1 LRGWGSTPPS
11 GQRRL
16 GRRRSRASCSNWT
29 SETRLYQRPLPL
41 PGLPRRV
48 AALPVPPTTV
58 VGRCRRAALSSPL
71 GWPGLQKV
79 AHGHR
84 RPRLLG
90 DDVKHRGTAA
100 QARSLRQ
107 ASAARHAQHE
117 SLALD
122 ERIGADVAEHDKVA
136 VRSVSAAEA
145 DGRLVDDQ
153 RRWGRAAAVVSGTLA
168 ARRTPNLAIERG
180 TRLSRLSNEPRRIG
194 VEDPASAACGLHV
207 RRGRRRPLRTGRGGA
222 TSSV

>member
-1 LRGWGSTPPS
+1 MVGTDASSSAGHRRHDDLGTFLVGAVCS
-11 GQRRL
+11 G
-16 GRRRSRASCSNWT
+16 
-29 SETRLYQRPLPL
+29 P
-41 PGLPRRV
+41 PRRV
-48 AALPVPPTTV
+48 AVLPVPPATV

-79 AHGHR
+79 AHGHGG
-84 RPRLLG
+84 PRLLG
-90 DDVKHRGTAA
+90 EDVKHRGTAA

-122 ERIGADVAEHDKVA
+122 ERIGADVAEHDEVA
-136 VRSVSAAEA
+136 VRSVGAVEA

-153 RRWGRAAAVVSGTLA
+153 RRWGRTAAVVSGTRA
-168 ARRTPNLAIERG
+168 ARRTPNFAIERG

-194 VEDPASAACGLHV
+194 VADPASAACGLHL
-207 RRGRRRPLRTGRGGA
+207 RRGGRRRGPLRTGRGGA